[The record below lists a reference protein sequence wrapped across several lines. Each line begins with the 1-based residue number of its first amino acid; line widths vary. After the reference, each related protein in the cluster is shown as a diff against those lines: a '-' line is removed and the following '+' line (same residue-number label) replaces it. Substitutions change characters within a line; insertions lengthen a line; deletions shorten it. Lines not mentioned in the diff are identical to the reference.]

1 MEAVRRRAAV
11 QSQERLQ
18 EAEIAESAPE
28 PIQYAYWRTDK
39 AKEDGFSHELIS
51 YDAAKILDKTD
62 IDTLDVQPYPEINT
76 ILKAIRRNV
85 HRTPAADFMGTR
97 VGTEYQWISWKD
109 ALEKAECFSHGCK
122 ELGLVPENEGE
133 GDGKKWR
140 FMGI

>member
-1 MEAVRRRAAV
+1 MSGAEECGQIQDKLTETERLVKEYVERVMEAVRRRAAV

-85 HRTPAADFMGTR
+85 HRIKHSQCTLHPSKCVR
-97 VGTEYQWISWKD
+97 
-109 ALEKAECFSHGCK
+109 
-122 ELGLVPENEGE
+122 
-133 GDGKKWR
+133 
-140 FMGI
+140 